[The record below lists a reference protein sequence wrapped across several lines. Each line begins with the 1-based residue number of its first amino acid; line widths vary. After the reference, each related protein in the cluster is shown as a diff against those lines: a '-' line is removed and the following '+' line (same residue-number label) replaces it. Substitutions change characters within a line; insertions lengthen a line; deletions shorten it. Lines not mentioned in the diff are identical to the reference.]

1 MTTEFF
7 TNPVAIILYMYI
19 GLWIWETAFPAK
31 QLPYIKY
38 WKLKGVLLFIFNFSL
53 STFFPLLVDTW
64 LAPYQL
70 FNLEQLHTILQVG
83 IGVFIYQTILYFW
96 HRAMHRSDVL
106 WKAFHQMHH
115 SAERLDVPSAFY
127 TSPMDTIGFTMIG
140 SISFVLIVGLTAEAA
155 TISLLVLTFF
165 SIFQHANIKTPR
177 WIGYLVQRPESH
189 SMHHGRGLHKYN
201 YSDLPVI
208 DMIFGTFK
216 NPENF
221 AKETGFYDGASQRI
235 GDMLIFKDVSRP
247 GSEVK

>member
-7 TNPVAIILYMYI
+7 TGPVAIILYMYI
-19 GLWIWETAFPAK
+19 GLWIWEAAFPAK

-115 SAERLDVPSAFY
+115 SAERLDVPSAFF
-127 TSPMDTIGFTMIG
+127 TSPLDTI
-140 SISFVLIVGLTAEAA
+140 
-155 TISLLVLTFF
+155 LL
-165 SIFQHANIKTPR
+165 P
-177 WIGYLVQRPESH
+177 
-189 SMHHGRGLHKYN
+189 
-201 YSDLPVI
+201 
-208 DMIFGTFK
+208 
-216 NPENF
+216 
-221 AKETGFYDGASQRI
+221 
-235 GDMLIFKDVSRP
+235 
-247 GSEVK
+247 

>member
-1 MTTEFF
+1 MTTNFF
-7 TNPVAIILYMYI
+7 TDPIAIILYMYI

-38 WKLKGVLLFIFNFSL
+38 WKLKGVLFFIFNFGL
-53 STFFPLLVDTW
+53 STFFPLLVDAY

-70 FNLEQLHTILQVG
+70 YNLEQLPVILQVG
-83 IGVFIYQTILYFW
+83 IGVFIYQSILYFW
-96 HRAMHRSDVL
+96 HRAMHGSDVL
-106 WKAFHQMHH
+106 WKTFHQMHH
-115 SAERLDVPSAFY
+115 STERLDVPSAFY
-127 TSPMDTIGFTMIG
+127 TSPVDTIGFTMIG

-155 TISLLVLTFF
+155 TISLLVFTFF

-189 SMHHGRGLHKYN
+189 SIHHGRGLHKYN

-247 GSEVK
+247 GK

>member
-7 TNPVAIILYMYI
+7 TGPVAIILYMYI

-38 WKLKGVLLFIFNFSL
+38 WKLKGVLFFIFNFSL
-53 STFFPLLVDTW
+53 STFFPLLVDAY

-70 FNLEQLHTILQVG
+70 YNLERLPVILQVG
-83 IGVFIYQTILYFW
+83 IGVFIYQAILYFW
-96 HRAMHRSDVL
+96 HRAMHRSDIL

-155 TISLLVLTFF
+155 TISLLILTFF
-165 SIFQHANIKTPR
+165 AIFQHANIKTPR

-208 DMIFGTFK
+208 DMIFGTFR

-247 GSEVK
+247 GE